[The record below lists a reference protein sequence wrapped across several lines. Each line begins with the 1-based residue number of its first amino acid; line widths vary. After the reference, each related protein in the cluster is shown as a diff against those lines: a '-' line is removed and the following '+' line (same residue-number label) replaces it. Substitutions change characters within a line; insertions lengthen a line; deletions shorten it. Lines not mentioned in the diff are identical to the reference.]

1 MYFCASGSF
10 PNSERKSGNPGFFRN
25 TFHFTGHGCCYREM
39 FEQEMMEHSVFPHI
53 VLETSS
59 IQVIKESAMS
69 GLGLCVLP
77 EFMVKKEMES
87 GRLVK
92 IPYGPN
98 CDISIQLIYHKDK
111 WLSDNMKDFIYMSE
125 QFFPAFPGGKTV

>member
-1 MYFCASGSF
+1 
-10 PNSERKSGNPGFFRN
+10 
-25 TFHFTGHGCCYREM
+25 M

-77 EFMVKKEMES
+77 EFTVKEEMES

-92 IPYGPN
+92 IPYSPN

-111 WLSDNMKDFIYMSE
+111 WLSNNMKDFIYMSE
-125 QFFPAFPGGKTV
+125 QFFTIFPGKKTV

>member
-1 MYFCASGSF
+1 MGLDVLVNQPYGFRMRTELLYTGLSLIHISQKERVEIRDFSGIPF
-10 PNSERKSGNPGFFRN
+10 I
-25 TFHFTGHGCCYREM
+25 FTGHGCCYRGM
-39 FEQEMMEHSVFPHI
+39 FEREMTEHSVFPHI

-77 EFMVKKEMES
+77 EFTVKEEMES

-92 IPYGPN
+92 IPY
-98 CDISIQLIYHKDK
+98 K
-111 WLSDNMKDFIYMSE
+111 
-125 QFFPAFPGGKTV
+125 